1 MKTRPVSGREE
12 LKKLYRKASVPYK
25 GSSAPGSSLFLTAS
39 SGDFFGGCDESRRK
53 GAKLHAGY
61 FGTIACRAG
70 LRKSGLTRSM
80 QRRGGFTPRP
90 RRVNICVLCA
100 FVRVLGGS
108 LWRPSMALA
117 SISSL
122 FGAAGGGG
130 GGSALARARALAA
143 TLPDRKN
150 ASTEGGETEHHDFWV
165 THASLFNEA
174 RKELGPLHASLYDL
188 EAHEDEF
195 IDSRL
200 RHAVSECERAAAAGE
215 AVDESLLRSLLLP
228 AEAVPG
234 VYKLPM
240 FTPKFCQLLLEEYR
254 HHDASGIPL
263 RRPNGMNRFGAIL
276 DELGLEPSLRFL
288 SRRYLRPLG
297 QLLYPWLIAEGD
309 ADEHYG
315 FLVRY
320 KPGEDVSLAEHADA
334 SVLTLNAN
342 LCGGFTG
349 GSLAFRGT
357 RWVDAKPQQVPQSF
371 LHFSSFQPGEA
382 ILHLGGQYHSAL
394 PIESGERANLIVWLF
409 GKHGVVRFAAHDET
423 DRLDAQARWRAFA
436 NEQANALANAAITNP
451 DVSRADVGI
460 DDEHDEL

>member
-1 MKTRPVSGREE
+1 MRGTLGRSPAERASAGVGSLAACNAAVDSHLDHVVSILTVCCGLSFAFWVGRCGVHPWRLRPFHRC
-12 LKKLYRKASVPYK
+12 SVPQVVVVVAVP
-25 GSSAPGSSLFLTAS
+25 SP
-39 SGDFFGGCDESRRK
+39 
-53 GAKLHAGY
+53 
-61 FGTIACRAG
+61 
-70 LRKSGLTRSM
+70 
-80 QRRGGFTPRP
+80 
-90 RRVNICVLCA
+90 
-100 FVRVLGGS
+100 VRV
-108 LWRPSMALA
+108 R
-117 SISSL
+117 
-122 FGAAGGGG
+122 
-130 GGSALARARALAA
+130 
-143 TLPDRKN
+143 LPQHYLTGKMLRQREAKP
-150 ASTEGGETEHHDFWV
+150 GIRDFWV
-165 THASLFNEA
+165 TTHLSSMRA

-200 RHAVSECERAAAAGE
+200 RHARGIRVRACRCCGRGRCRIFVA
-215 AVDESLLRSLLLP
+215 SLLLP
-228 AEAVPG
+228 TEAVPG

-382 ILHLGGQYHSAL
+382 ILHLGGHHSAL

-409 GKHGVVRFAAHDET
+409 GKHGVVRFMAH
-423 DRLDAQARWRAFA
+423 
-436 NEQANALANAAITNP
+436 
-451 DVSRADVGI
+451 
-460 DDEHDEL
+460 